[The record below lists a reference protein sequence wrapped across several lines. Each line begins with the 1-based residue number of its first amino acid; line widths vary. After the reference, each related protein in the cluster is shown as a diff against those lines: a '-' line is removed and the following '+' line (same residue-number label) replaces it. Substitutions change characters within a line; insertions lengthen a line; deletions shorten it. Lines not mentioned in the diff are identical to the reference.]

1 MKEKKELVVSA
12 IENGTVID
20 HIPAEDLFDV
30 IRILKLDKIQNQITF
45 GTNLTSKKLG
55 KKAIIKVENKFFEQ
69 DEINKIALIAKDAN
83 LNIIRNYQVEKKVKL
98 EIPDMVEGFVKC
110 INPKCITNH
119 ERIKT
124 KFHIIDK
131 DKVELKCH
139 YCEKI
144 IDKDHIQIID

>member
-20 HIPAEDLFDV
+20 HIPAKNLFKV
-30 IRILKLDKIQNQITF
+30 IKILKLEQFENQITF
-45 GTNLTSKKLG
+45 GTNLMSKKLG
-55 KKAIIKVENKFFEQ
+55 KKGIIKVENKFFEQ

-83 LNIIRNYQVEKKVKL
+83 LNIIRNYEVVKKVKL
-98 EIPDMVEGFVKC
+98 EIPDKIEGFVKC

-119 ERIKT
+119 EQVKT
-124 KFHIIDK
+124 KFTVIDK
-131 DKVELKCH
+131 NNVTLRCD

-144 IDKDHIQIID
+144 INADNIEIL

>member
-20 HIPAEDLFDV
+20 HIPAQDLFKV

-45 GTNLTSKKLG
+45 GTNLNSKKLG

-69 DEINKIALIAKDAN
+69 HEINKIALVAKDAN
-83 LNIIRNYQVEKKVKL
+83 LNIIRNYQVDKKLKL
-98 EIPDMVEGFVKC
+98 QIPQKIEGFVKC

-119 ERIKT
+119 EKVRT
-124 KFHIIDK
+124 KFEVIDK
-131 DKVELKCH
+131 EKVELKCL

-144 IDKDHIQIID
+144 IDKEHIQIIE

>member
-20 HIPAEDLFDV
+20 HIPAQDLFKV
-30 IRILKLDKIQNQITF
+30 IRILKLDKIENQITF
-45 GTNLTSKKLG
+45 GTNLKSQKYG

-83 LNIIRNYQVEKKVKL
+83 LNIIRNYQVEKKLKL
-98 EIPDMVEGFVKC
+98 EIPQNIEGFVKC

-119 ERIKT
+119 EKVRT
-124 KFHIIDK
+124 KFVIIDK
-131 DKVELKCH
+131 EKVELKCV

-144 IDKDHIQIID
+144 IDKEHIQIID